1 MNKKKLIL
9 IICLVLLVAS
19 VGTAVGLHMHKLRL
33 EAEEAE
39 RLRIYHET
47 YLVMDGEEYRRDS
60 EKLDLSGLQLTEVE
74 KLQELTALQ
83 ELDLRNTGISPQQ
96 YDALQ
101 AALPACTIFW
111 SVPLGGGYVDNTVQE
126 LTLDALSEADLAVF
140 PYLKDVTSVN
150 ADLCR
155 DYDELMTLMAAYP
168 EIAVTYTV
176 PLGEQSFPHD
186 TESITIAD
194 PDAAELKRA
203 LELLPALTSVTLEGE
218 LPATE
223 ELVALKEAFPNVSIL
238 WNFTVCGV
246 KTNSLAEFLD
256 LSKIKMENT
265 EELESMLPCFYNL
278 TKVDMINCGLSNSA
292 MEQLNMRHLKTSF
305 VWKVKVSGVTVRT
318 DIKYFMFYKYGLK
331 RVGDLSNLRYCTA
344 VEVIDF
350 GHYAVTDISFI
361 EYMPNLRFLLM
372 LETRLADITP
382 VGNCTSLEFA
392 ELSDIPITDFWCLTN
407 LTNLKGLNLSYTP
420 MLGNGRGLGKFGD
433 ITPLLQMT
441 WLERLWLANSRLGAE
456 GQAILREALP
466 NTEMVFYSISSTDRG
481 WRYAPGY
488 FEMRDILGLPY
499 MVA

>member
-1 MNKKKLIL
+1 
-9 IICLVLLVAS
+9 
-19 VGTAVGLHMHKLRL
+19 
-33 EAEEAE
+33 
-39 RLRIYHET
+39 
-47 YLVMDGEEYRRDS
+47 
-60 EKLDLSGLQLTEVE
+60 
-74 KLQELTALQ
+74 
-83 ELDLRNTGISPQQ
+83 
-96 YDALQ
+96 
-101 AALPACTIFW
+101 
-111 SVPLGGGYVDNTVQE
+111 
-126 LTLDALSEADLAVF
+126 
-140 PYLKDVTSVN
+140 
-150 ADLCR
+150 
-155 DYDELMTLMAAYP
+155 
-168 EIAVTYTV
+168 
-176 PLGEQSFPHD
+176 
-186 TESITIAD
+186 
-194 PDAAELKRA
+194 
-203 LELLPALTSVTLEGE
+203 
-218 LPATE
+218 
-223 ELVALKEAFPNVSIL
+223 
-238 WNFTVCGV
+238 
-246 KTNSLAEFLD
+246 
-256 LSKIKMENT
+256 
-265 EELESMLPCFYNL
+265 
-278 TKVDMINCGLSNSA
+278 
-292 MEQLNMRHLKTSF
+292 
-305 VWKVKVSGVTVRT
+305 
-318 DIKYFMFYKYGLK
+318 
-331 RVGDLSNLRYCTA
+331 

>member
-9 IICLVLLVAS
+9 ILCLVLLVAS
-19 VGTAVGLHMHKLRL
+19 VSTTVGLHIRKTRL

-47 YLVMDGEEYRRDS
+47 YLVVDGNEYRRDS
-60 EKLDLSGLQLTEVE
+60 EKLDLSGLELVEVE
-74 KLQELTALQ
+74 KLQELTALR
-83 ELDLRNTGISPQQ
+83 ELDLRNTGITAQQ
-96 YDALQ
+96 HDALQ
-101 AALPACTIFW
+101 AALPNCEILW
-111 SVPLGGGYVDNTVQE
+111 SVPFAGGYVDSTAQEVTVN
-126 LTLDALSEADLAVF
+126 ALSEADVAAF
-140 PYLKDVTSVN
+140 AYLQNVTSVH

-155 DYDELMTLMAAYP
+155 NYDELLSLASAYP
-168 EIAVTYTV
+168 EVIVTYTV
-176 PLGEQSFPHD
+176 PVGEQSVPMD
-186 TESITIAD
+186 AESITIVD
-194 PDAAELKRA
+194 PDAAELQRA
-203 LELLPALTSVTLEGE
+203 LELLPQLTSVTLEGD
-218 LPATE
+218 LPSTE
-223 ELVALKEAFPNVSIL
+223 ELIALKEAFPQVTIL

-246 KTNSLAEFLD
+246 KTNSMAEFLD
-256 LSKIKMENT
+256 LSKIKMDNT

-278 TKVDMINCGLSNSA
+278 TKVDMISCGLSNA
-292 MEQLNMRHLKTSF
+292 TMEQLNMRHLKTSF
-305 VWKVKVSGVTVRT
+305 IWKVKVCGVTVRT

-331 RVGDLSNLRYCTA
+331 KVGDLSNLRYCTDI
-344 VEVIDF
+344 EVLDF
-350 GHYAVTDISFI
+350 GHYGVSDVSFI
-361 EYMPNLRFLLM
+361 EYMPKLRFLLM
-372 LETRLADITP
+372 LETNLADLTP

-392 ELSDIPITDFWCLTN
+392 ELAGSPIVDFWPLTN

-420 MLGNGRGLGKFGD
+420 KYGHSLGKFGD